1 MTAENSMSTKNTYR
15 AQFSLLLCAMGW
27 GISGQLNQLA
37 LSELTATQIIFWRF
51 AVATLCALIFTL
63 LRRVLLKIQRQTIAN
78 TSNQHKSTVT
88 PIIPWIELKNSIL
101 LSLPLVAVYYAATYA
116 VLFSTPTT
124 VAFIAGASVIFV
136 PLMDSLLKG
145 RLPSAT
151 ALIEAAL
158 AFTGLGIIAL
168 QGSLHLDLNLG
179 IFLSLVNAIGYA
191 AYIVLTGRRLLHTQP
206 AALAR
211 INGLQYLWVS
221 LLSGLIGL
229 FEPSASTSLMP
240 YWPTVLA
247 VLGLGILSTYVPFTL
262 QLKAQQLVAPQRV
275 SQLLATIP
283 LFTAA
288 LACILGQIPTV
299 HTWIGGCLILISIL
313 GPTLFRHRG
322 NGSSSVAFGIKAV
335 GD

>member
-1 MTAENSMSTKNTYR
+1 MTAETSLSTKNTYR
-15 AQFSLLLCAMGW
+15 AQFSLLLCAVGW
-27 GISGQLNQLA
+27 GISGQLNQMA

-51 AVATLCALIFTL
+51 AVAALCALIINL
-63 LRRVLLKIQRQTIAN
+63 LRMEQLTNRRQKIAN
-78 TSNQHKSTVT
+78 TSNSTQSTVA
-88 PIIPWIELKNSIL
+88 PIIPWSELKNSIL

-116 VLFSTPTT
+116 VLFTTPTT

-151 ALIEAAL
+151 ALIEAAI

-168 QGSLHLDLNLG
+168 QGSLHFDLNLG

-191 AYIVLTGRRLLHTQP
+191 AYIVLAGRRLQHTQP
-206 AALAR
+206 TALAR

-221 LLSGLIGL
+221 LLSGVIGL
-229 FEPSASTSLMP
+229 FEPAINTGLLPS
-240 YWPTVLA
+240 WPTVLA

-262 QLKAQQLVAPQRV
+262 QLKAQQLVAPPRV

-288 LACILGQIPTV
+288 LACILGQMPTI
-299 HTWIGGCLILISIL
+299 HTLLGGGLILLSIL
-313 GPTLFRHRG
+313 GTSLYR
-322 NGSSSVAFGIKAV
+322 
-335 GD
+335 